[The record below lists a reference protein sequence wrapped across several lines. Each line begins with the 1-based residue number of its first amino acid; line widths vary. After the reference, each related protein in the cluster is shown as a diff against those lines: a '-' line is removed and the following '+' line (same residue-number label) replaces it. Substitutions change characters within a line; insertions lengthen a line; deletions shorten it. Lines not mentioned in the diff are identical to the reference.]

1 VSRARKGGLKTR
13 LIPFGSVRPG
23 FGYDR
28 RIVSNLAFM
37 YALLAGLSMTVLAVG
52 LKLAAPGI
60 HPALGTAIVTGTA
73 FLVNVLVA
81 LAIRATGAPVPFSL
95 ESLYVLVIV
104 GVATAGVNLFT
115 LFAYASGL
123 RITSSFIIGGTS
135 TVLLLVVGFVFLKEP
150 FTWTKLFAIGLV
162 GVGIFLLQRTDI

>member
-1 VSRARKGGLKTR
+1 MST
-13 LIPFGSVRPG
+13 
-23 FGYDR
+23 
-28 RIVSNLAFM
+28 LAFV
-37 YALLAGLSMTVLAVG
+37 YALLAGVSMAVLAIG
-52 LKLAAPGI
+52 LRLAAPGI
-60 HPALGTAIVTGTA
+60 HPALGIA

-81 LAIRATGAPVPFSL
+81 LAIRATGAPLPFSL
-95 ESLYVLVIV
+95 ESVYVLVIV

-135 TVLLLVVGFVFLKEP
+135 TVLMLVVGFMFLREP

-162 GVGIFLLQRTDI
+162 AVGVFLLQRADI

>member
-1 VSRARKGGLKTR
+1 
-13 LIPFGSVRPG
+13 
-23 FGYDR
+23 
-28 RIVSNLAFM
+28 M
-37 YALLAGLSMTVLAVG
+37 
-52 LKLAAPGI
+52 
-60 HPALGTAIVTGTA
+60 
-73 FLVNVLVA
+73 A

-123 RITSSFIIGGTS
+123 RITSSFIIGGAS

>member
-1 VSRARKGGLKTR
+1 MST
-13 LIPFGSVRPG
+13 
-23 FGYDR
+23 
-28 RIVSNLAFM
+28 LAFV
-37 YALLAGLSMTVLAVG
+37 YALLAGVSMAVLAIG
-52 LKLAAPGI
+52 LRLAAPGI
-60 HPALGTAIVTGTA
+60 HPALGIAIVTGIA

-81 LAIRATGAPVPFSL
+81 LAIPATGAPLPFSL
-95 ESLYVLVIV
+95 ESVYVLVIV

-135 TVLLLVVGFVFLKEP
+135 TVLMLVVGFMFLREP

-162 GVGIFLLQRTDI
+162 NVGVFLLQRADI

>member
-1 VSRARKGGLKTR
+1 
-13 LIPFGSVRPG
+13 
-23 FGYDR
+23 
-28 RIVSNLAFM
+28 M
-37 YALLAGLSMTVLAVG
+37 
-52 LKLAAPGI
+52 
-60 HPALGTAIVTGTA
+60 
-73 FLVNVLVA
+73 
-81 LAIRATGAPVPFSL
+81 

-135 TVLLLVVGFVFLKEP
+135 TVLMLVVGFMFLKEP

-162 GVGIFLLQRTDI
+162 AVGVFLLQRADI